1 MAHFA
6 ELDQL
11 NRVIRTVVACND
23 DIANNG
29 GEQSEQAAEHFKT
42 VCPLSP
48 AGIKYVQTS
57 YNNNFRKSFAGVG
70 MIFREDLNMFITPQP
85 FASWTLDNDG
95 NWNAPVPKPE
105 TYTQYGEGVKDAYN
119 WDEENQTWVL
129 VTI

>member
-29 GEQSEQAAEHFKT
+29 GEQSEQAAEYFKT

-57 YNNNFRKSFAGVG
+57 YNHNFRGHFAGIG
-70 MIFREDLNMFITPQP
+70 MIFREDLNMFIDPQP
-85 FASWTLDNDG
+85 YASWTLDAKG
-95 NWNAPVPKPE
+95 NWNAPSS
-105 TYTQYGEGVKDAYN
+105 
-119 WDEENQTWVL
+119 
-129 VTI
+129 

>member
-57 YNNNFRKSFAGVG
+57 YNHNFRGHFAGIG
-70 MIFREDLNMFITPQP
+70 MIFREDLNMFIDPQP
-85 FASWTLDNDG
+85 YASWTLDAKG

-105 TYTQYGEGVKDAYN
+105 TYTQYGDIRDMYK

>member
-11 NRVIRTVVACND
+11 NRVIRIVVACND

-42 VCPLSP
+42 VCPLSS

-57 YNNNFRKSFAGVG
+57 YNHSFRRSFAGIG
-70 MIFREDLNMFITPQP
+70 MIFREDLNMFIDPQP
-85 FASWTLDNDG
+85 YASWTLDNDG

-105 TYTQYGEGVKDAYN
+105 TYTQYGDIRDMYK